1 MKRLLL
7 FIIAFALNLSAFS
20 YPWKPAHYVI
30 IDTDGGIEDIRA
42 ITLLL
47 ASPDVRVLAITIS
60 PGSLSAENVYI
71 KVKSLL
77 NSFWHEGIPVG
88 INKSSRFKSPD
99 FAVPLSTIWG
109 QENDLNAE
117 NVPDCISVIKEVMSY
132 EKTKVSFICL
142 GGMSTVALA
151 LKEIPD
157 FKQQVKEI
165 IWSSNGP
172 KDKNHFNYQVDISAA
187 EKIIKG
193 EIPLKSVIS
202 LSEELFYNDP
212 MIKSIAEIPTIYA
225 SRFSEFF
232 RKEKVKNRK
241 FLYSANDEMVSVYL
255 HYPELFH
262 HDTLADDFVSSPE
275 NIPLLRESILKLLA
289 GETAAKN
296 QVIKSFPTDTSF
308 YSPDVIPFVTEIIKK
323 YGTDEW
329 ISSVITNELHRQ
341 LGVFSIIGVKM
352 GIRAREYFNTGVD
365 EFSTT
370 SFAGSYP
377 PLSCMNDGLQVS
389 TGSTAGHG
397 LLTVVNDIPPNPSA
411 EFTYMN
417 RKIRLTLKR
426 QIEEMIVSDLK
437 EINFVNGLDNN
448 LYWELIRKN
457 SLKYWRD
464 LDRHDIFLI
473 EKVE

>member
-1 MKRLLL
+1 MKRLLIL
-7 FIIAFALNLSAFS
+7 IICIALNLTLFS
-20 YPWKPAHYVI
+20 HPWKPTHYVI

-60 PGSLSAENVYI
+60 PGALSTQNVYI

-88 INKSSRFKSPD
+88 INKNSKFKSPD
-99 FAVPLSTIWG
+99 FEIPLSTTWG
-109 QENDLNAE
+109 KEDDLNEKNA
-117 NVPDCISVIKEVMSY
+117 PDCISVIKEVLSF

-142 GGMSTVALA
+142 GGMSTVAQA
-151 LKEIPD
+151 MKEVPD
-157 FKQQVKEI
+157 FKRQVKEI

-172 KDKNHFNYQVDISAA
+172 KDKNHFNYQVDISAV
-187 EKIIKG
+187 EKIMKA
-193 EIPLKSVIS
+193 EIPVKSVIS
-202 LSEELFYNDP
+202 LKEDSFYNDL
-212 MIKSIAEIPTIYA
+212 MIKSISEIPTIYA
-225 SRFSEFF
+225 TRFSEFF
-232 RKEKVKNRK
+232 RNEKSKNRK
-241 FLYSANDEMVSVYL
+241 LLYSAIDEMVPVYL
-255 HYPELFH
+255 HYPELFRYN
-262 HDTLADDFVSSPE
+262 TTADYFVSPTE
-275 NIPLLRESILKLLA
+275 NIPLLRESVLKLLA
-289 GETAAKN
+289 GETAEKN
-296 QVIKSFPTDTSF
+296 QVIKSFPMDSSF
-308 YSPDVIPFVTEIIKK
+308 YSADVIPFVTEIIKK

-365 EFSTT
+365 EFNTT

-389 TGSTAGHG
+389 TGSTTGHG
-397 LLTVVNDIPPNPSA
+397 LFTVVNEIPPNPSA

-417 RKIRLTLKR
+417 RKIRLTLKS
-426 QIEEMIVSDLK
+426 QIEEKIISDLK
-437 EINFVNGLDNN
+437 DINFVNGLDNN
-448 LYWELIRKN
+448 IYWELVRKT

-464 LDRHDIFLI
+464 LDRHDIFII
-473 EKVE
+473 EKIK

>member
-7 FIIAFALNLSAFS
+7 SIIYIVINLTLFS
-20 YPWKPAHYVI
+20 NPWKPTHYVI

-60 PGSLSAENVYI
+60 PGTLSTDNVYK

-88 INKSSRFKSPD
+88 INKHSNFQSPD
-99 FAVPLSTIWG
+99 FVVPLNATWG
-109 QENDLNAE
+109 KEDDLSEKNA
-117 NVPDCISVIKEVMSY
+117 PDCISVIKEVLSS

-142 GGMSTVALA
+142 GGMSTVAQA
-151 LKEIPD
+151 MKEIPV

-172 KDKNHFNYQVDISAA
+172 KDKDHFNFQVDIKAA

-202 LSEELFYNDP
+202 LREESFYNDQ
-212 MIKSIAEIPTIYA
+212 MIKSISSIPTIYA
-225 SRFSEFF
+225 TSFSEFF
-232 RKEKVKNRK
+232 MKEKTKNRK
-241 FLYSANDEMVSVYL
+241 FLYSANDEMVVIYL

-262 HDTLADDFVSSPE
+262 HDTIADDFVSSLE
-275 NIPLLRESILKLLA
+275 NISLLREGILKLLA

-296 QVIKSFPTDTSF
+296 QVIKSFPLDSSF
-308 YSPDVIPFVTEIIKK
+308 YSVDVIPFVTEIIKK

-365 EFSTT
+365 EFNTT
-370 SFAGSYP
+370 SYAGSYP
-377 PLSCMNDGLQVS
+377 PLSCMNDGLEVS

-397 LLTVVNDIPPNPSA
+397 LLTVVNDIPPSAAA

-417 RKIRLTLKR
+417 RKLRLTLKP
-426 QIEEMIVSDLK
+426 QITEKIISDLK
-437 EINFVNGLDNN
+437 DINYVNGLDNN
-448 LYWELIRKN
+448 IYWELVRKS
-457 SLKYWRD
+457 SLKYWQD
-464 LDRHDIFLI
+464 LDRHDIFII
-473 EKVE
+473 EEIK